1 MNREMSIA
9 NKKKK
14 KTFVDDVSDMDD
26 EFKSDTN
33 DFEINNFD
41 MTLQLRVTNGFQ
53 ALSHE
58 KQNPFNLPEP
68 IYSTNINIGDVSGKT
83 KVQQICEQIGIQE
96 SEYVWYNSNHNIKV
110 QIDPAL
116 YHEKFESL
124 DVPSDASIS

>member
-53 ALSHE
+53 ALSFE

-83 KVQQICEQIGIQE
+83 KVQ
-96 SEYVWYNSNHNIKV
+96 
-110 QIDPAL
+110 
-116 YHEKFESL
+116 
-124 DVPSDASIS
+124 